1 MISSVTI
8 LTRNVKPESR
18 VTFTQA
24 LLFFFALLNP
34 FLLSL
39 YLLDLIVRLEAGVF
53 LRVLVR
59 GVIIGGCVF
68 SLFALTG
75 DAFFSR
81 LLHVDFAAFQIFG
94 GILFLLVGI
103 RFFFGGHEAISVL
116 RGEPEHLAGSIA
128 MPFLIGP
135 ATLSAAVMMGSRM
148 PAVEAL
154 LVVWLTMAG
163 VVTGLAV
170 LKYAHDHLREHNARL
185 VDRYVEMTGRVSSL
199 MIGTFAV
206 QMIVTGVQV
215 YWRTG

>member
-1 MISSVTI
+1 M
-8 LTRNVKPESR
+8 
-18 VTFTQA
+18 TFTQA

-39 YLLDLIVRLEAGVF
+39 YLLDLIVSLETGVF

-59 GVIIGGCVF
+59 GVIIGGVVF

-103 RFFFGGHEAISVL
+103 RFFFGGTEALSDL
-116 RGEPEHLAGSIA
+116 RGAPEHLAGSIA
-128 MPFLIGP
+128 MPFLVGP
-135 ATLSAAVMMGSRM
+135 ATMSAAVMMGSSL

-154 LVVWLTMAG
+154 TVVWLTMAS
-163 VVTGLAV
+163 VVVGLLV
-170 LKYAHDHLREHNARL
+170 LKWLHDCLRERNARL
-185 VDRYVEMTGRVSSL
+185 VDRYIEMTGRVSSL

-206 QMIVTGVQV
+206 QMIVTGLRV
-215 YWRTG
+215 YWPAI